1 MYAAPWLSVL
11 KWMAMLGYRV
21 KQYNCPP
28 TFPLPWANI
37 RDLWKNSEHYNM
49 WLWKDEKYWYVCY
62 VFLYKLVSNCF
73 SCFSFFQI
81 RNLNFCQCKI
91 CSDCL
96 KQNFEVVIREKHVRH
111 WTCPLCSKPDLNDE
125 ELGSEYINFLGML
138 VSAVCICWVFLLTL

>member
-1 MYAAPWLSVL
+1 M
-11 KWMAMLGYRV
+11 
-21 KQYNCPP
+21 
-28 TFPLPWANI
+28 
-37 RDLWKNSEHYNM
+37 
-49 WLWKDEKYWYVCY
+49 
-62 VFLYKLVSNCF
+62 FLYKLVSNCF

-138 VSAVCICWVFLLTL
+138 VSAVCICCFPPNPLDFCYPWKTHQNGRLASLKTDATFLTQGKPEKDCAYLPCDS